1 METDNATLSRQGTAL
16 FNYMSMKHQNDKHIG
31 DLTVGDFIE
40 MVAFL
45 TEMEAKNAA
54 N

>member
-1 METDNATLSRQGTAL
+1 MTKNVALLERQGIAL
-16 FNYMSMKHQNDKHIG
+16 FNFLSMKHQNDKHVG

-45 TEMEAKNAA
+45 AESEVENAA